1 MRVTKRQLDLLIREA
16 LSTPDHMLLEE
27 AELHEIA
34 PIIAAIGGLAARG
47 AAAVGSVF
55 SRGVSG
61 VAKAVTNSPKMM
73 NSVRS
78 LLTKAKGKMP
88 NIDKFLNSL
97 DLEKLDPEM
106 LANAL
111 ENAPEESKGDL
122 EKIMQNASDEFKK
135 AEECDCPTADE
146 LEKAEDSVEE

>member
-1 MRVTKRQLDLLIREA
+1 MRITHRQLKILVKEA
-16 LSTPDHMLLEE
+16 SAPGHQTVLTEE
-27 AELHEIA
+27 ELYEIA

-78 LLTKAKGKMP
+78 LLTKARGKMP

-111 ENAPEESKGDL
+111 ENAPEDAKGDL

-146 LEKAEDSVEE
+146 IEKAEDSVEE